1 MRTSILAC
9 SALMALGLAASP
21 ALAAAPSVPAPVWRT
36 DATAGITQSLDLI
49 GLVPGGQAT
58 AVKLTG
64 ATPTQ
69 YFDFGVRADE
79 IISSAV
85 LELDYT
91 ASPSLLP
98 ATSQINV
105 FLNGELQSSQSL
117 TKETI
122 GKPAHISV
130 PLNANRDKKGKSVS
144 SKNSE
149 IKLKLYLPSCVT

>member
-1 MRTSILAC
+1 MRASVLAC
-9 SALMALGLAASP
+9 SALLALGLAG
-21 ALAAAPSVPAPVWRT
+21 AAPAAEPAVPAPVWRT

-79 IISSAV
+79 IVSSAV
-85 LELDYT
+85 LELDFT

-98 ATSQINV
+98 STSQINV
-105 FLNGELQSSQSL
+105 FLNGELQSSQAL
-117 TKETI
+117 TKDTI
-122 GKPAHISV
+122 GKPSHISV
-130 PLNANRDKKGKSVS
+130 PLNAKAMTNG
-144 SKNSE
+144 
-149 IKLKLYLPSCVT
+149 